1 MKSPIKI
8 GQIGVGHEHA
18 SATMQTLR
26 DLPEFFQVVGYAC
39 EPRPV
44 HGNADHPAYN
54 GIKRMSVEE
63 LLATPGLQAV
73 AIESNMKD
81 APAFA
86 LHCMRQNLHIHLD
99 KPGGEAFEPFKQLVE
114 GCRERNLILQ
124 LGYMYRNNV
133 AIKFCFDL
141 VRQGIL
147 GDIFAIDMTM
157 SWNYDQ
163 RYRDYIREYPGCQ
176 LYNLGSH
183 LVDLIALLMGRPDN
197 VTTFR
202 KMTRDDGIYDN
213 GLAVLEYPRSTCTI
227 RSSLVEAQGIRHRRQ
242 VYHGTKGT
250 AEIYPP
256 EKSWEDARIA
266 DLHVRLT
273 LLEDTGDYHAGTQII
288 NVGPMVRGR
297 YEDHFIEFARA
308 VKGEIQNPYPLDH
321 ELLTQEILL
330 AASGYT
336 TWKK

>member
-1 MKSPIKI
+1 MKPIKI
-8 GQIGVGHEHA
+8 AQIGIGHEHA
-18 SATMQTLR
+18 SVTMQTLR
-26 DLPEFFQVVGYAC
+26 DLPECFEVIGLAC
-39 EPRPV
+39 EPKPV
-44 HGNADHPAYN
+44 HKTVDHPAYQ
-54 GIKRMSVEE
+54 GIKQMSVDE

-81 APAFA
+81 ASDYA
-86 LHCMRQNLHIHLD
+86 LQCMQRNLHIHLD
-99 KPGGEAFEPFKQLVE
+99 KPGGEAFDPFKQLVD
-114 GCRERNLILQ
+114 GCRQRDLILQ

-133 AIKFCFDL
+133 AINFCFDL
-141 VRQGIL
+141 IRKGIL

-157 SWNYDQ
+157 SWDYEQ
-163 RYRDYIREYPGCQ
+163 QYRDYIGAYPGCQ

-183 LVDLIALLMGRPDN
+183 LVDLIVLLMGRPDD

-202 KMTRDDGIYDN
+202 KMTRDDGLYDN
-213 GLAVLEYPRSTCTI
+213 GLAVLEYPRATCTV

-242 VYHGTKGT
+242 VYHGTRGT

-256 EKSWEDARIA
+256 EKPWEDVRTA

-273 LLEDTGDYHAGTQII
+273 LQEDTDTYHAGTQII
-288 NVGPMVRGR
+288 NVGPMIRGR

-308 VKGEIQNPYPLDH
+308 VNGEIENPYSLDH
-321 ELLTQEILL
+321 ELLTQEVVL

>member
-1 MKSPIKI
+1 MKPIKI
-8 GQIGVGHEHA
+8 AQIGVGHEHA
-18 SATMQTLR
+18 SVTMQTLR
-26 DLPEFFQVVGYAC
+26 DLPEYFEVVGFAS

-44 HGNADHPAYN
+44 IRNADHAAYQ
-54 GIKRMSVEE
+54 GIKLMSVDE

-81 APAFA
+81 APDYA
-86 LHCMRQNLHIHLD
+86 LQCMQRNLHIHLD
-99 KPGGEAFEPFKQLVE
+99 KPGGEAFDPFKQLAD
-114 GCRERNLILQ
+114 GCRKRYLILQ

-133 AIKFCFDL
+133 AINFCFDL
-141 VRQGIL
+141 IRKGIL

-157 SWNYDQ
+157 SWDYDQ
-163 RYRDYIREYPGCQ
+163 RYRDYIGQYPGCQ

-183 LVDLIALLMGRPDN
+183 LVDLIVLLMGRPEN

-202 KMTRDDGIYDN
+202 KMTRDDGLYDN
-213 GLAVLEYPRSTCTI
+213 GLAVLEYPRATCTV

-242 VYHGTKGT
+242 VYNGTKGT

-256 EKSWEDARIA
+256 EKPWEDVPTA

-273 LLEDTGDYHAGTQII
+273 LLEDTDVYHAGTQMI

-308 VKGEIQNPYPLDH
+308 IKGEIENPYSLDH
-321 ELLTQEILL
+321 ELLTQEVVL